1 MGRGSLN
8 SLLNFRMLLDG
19 LGEKGE
25 QARVLRD
32 DIWKE
37 THEWERMGLVG
48 DERSCG
54 TGFWGRGGSGM
65 LYRELEVSPTVE

>member
-32 DIWKE
+32 DIW
-37 THEWERMGLVG
+37 R
-48 DERSCG
+48 
-54 TGFWGRGGSGM
+54 
-65 LYRELEVSPTVE
+65 